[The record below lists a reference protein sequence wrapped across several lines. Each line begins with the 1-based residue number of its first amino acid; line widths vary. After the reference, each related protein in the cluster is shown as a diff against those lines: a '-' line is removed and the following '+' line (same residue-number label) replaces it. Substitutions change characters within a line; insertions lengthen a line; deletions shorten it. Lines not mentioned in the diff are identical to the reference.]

1 MKRVTHNSTFGG
13 PSSPF
18 LPQPGLSTTAFTKLN
33 NKTLSASKTQKNF
46 LVPIKGKHKY
56 DNAVLFELREINNM
70 KEKAKKDSYST
81 INAKYSKKTLQ
92 NLNKNFYLT
101 ESPSVIDKSSARE
114 TDGVHST
121 GPSTNFL
128 KEITEERNK
137 DREKLLVKEQNHQLL
152 KKNNVLNVQ
161 RNNSVRNFINKTRE
175 IVLMKYTTDI
185 KKERAIRLQETYNN
199 EIESIKDTIK
209 SMEEAR
215 KLFNDNFLTKFSEY
229 VKHLTLQREE
239 EKAIDSGYMDRI
251 IKLKNEIIALEN
263 RKKKIESDKANLGR
277 WMYFQIQ
284 IKEKKLNLPFYYSLI
299 LDNKT
304 HSDLDLEANLLKVG
318 NNLSILKNVS
328 KEEKERILQYKNN
341 LIFKTASDFLDEFT
355 KYENKN
361 IMLIERYNTLS
372 EELNEIKKE
381 KEILVNEEI
390 RENEI
395 ITNELLNKEK
405 KLQIVKKKYESLQKD
420 KSSMLAHNTLKIL
433 SDREKNKG
441 KKNRA
446 PSADGYRGLRGKLNH
461 TKLYSKILEVFQNI
475 KKNDEDKK
483 IQIKKI
489 VNSSEIEMLNMLS
502 KIELALDILIRQ
514 NQAYLN
520 GPRAPELKEIQ
531 IQIEKEHKIKKT
543 LMQREAQLRKIEYLK
558 DKIEERNNKI
568 YFLPLRKIEKNYAFR
583 AKKEKQRKIK
593 NRANSIPIFDDFMYD
608 LFE

>member
-1 MKRVTHNSTFGG
+1 MKKTTHNSTFGG

-18 LPQPGLSTTAFTKLN
+18 LPQPGLSTTAFTKIN

-70 KEKAKKDSYST
+70 KGKNKKDNYNT
-81 INAKYSKKTLQ
+81 INAKPSKTTLQ
-92 NLNKNFYLT
+92 NFNKNFYLT
-101 ESPSVIDKSSARE
+101 ESQSVIDKSSARE

-137 DREKLLVKEQNHQLL
+137 DREKLLVKEQNYQLL
-152 KKNNVLNVQ
+152 KKNNVLNVK

-199 EIESIKDTIK
+199 EIESINDTIK

-215 KLFNDNFLTKFSEY
+215 KLFNDNFLAKFSEY
-229 VKHLTLQREE
+229 VKHLTIQREE

-251 IKLKNEIIALEN
+251 IKLKNEIMALEN
-263 RKKKIESDKANLGR
+263 RKKKIESDKVNLGR

-284 IKEKKLNLPFYYSLI
+284 IKEKKLTLPFYYSLI
-299 LDNKT
+299 LDNKN
-304 HSDLDLEANLLKVG
+304 HSVVDLETNIFKVG
-318 NNLSILKNVS
+318 INLSILRNVS
-328 KEEKERILQYKNN
+328 KEEKERVLQYKNN

-361 IMLIERYNTLS
+361 IMLIERYNTVS

-381 KEILVNEEI
+381 KELLIKEEI

-420 KSSMLAHNTLKIL
+420 KYSMMTSNNKIL
-433 SDREKNKG
+433 SERERNKG
-441 KKNRA
+441 KKNRT

-461 TKLYSKILEVFQNI
+461 TKLYSKILEVFQNV

-489 VNSSEIEMLNMLS
+489 INSSEIEMLNMLS
-502 KIELALDILIRQ
+502 KIEFELDILIRQ
-514 NQAYLN
+514 NQTYLN

-543 LMQREAQLRKIEYLK
+543 LLQREAQLRKIEYLK

-568 YFLPLRKIEKNYAFR
+568 YFLPLKKVEKNYAFMT
-583 AKKEKQRKIK
+583 KKEKQRKIK
-593 NRANSIPIFDDFMYD
+593 NRANSIPGFDDFMYD